1 VQRRTGDKDNIDEHL
16 NDCFERRFCSTAV
29 NCSTVLL
36 SKKSQKIEHSPFDIA
51 HSKNGPRL
59 CGIIIIAMLPSD
71 IQTGHDRLEHYVVVD
86 DTLNTADEFSSLKLC
101 DMTEQI

>member
-1 VQRRTGDKDNIDEHL
+1 MLKCGPLL
-16 NDCFERRFCSTAV
+16 NF
-29 NCSTVLL
+29 LL
-36 SKKSQKIEHSPFDIA
+36 AKKSPKIEHSPFAVA

-59 CGIIIIAMLPSD
+59 CGVIIIAMLRLN
-71 IQTGHDRLEHYVVVD
+71 IQTGHDRLEHYVVVN